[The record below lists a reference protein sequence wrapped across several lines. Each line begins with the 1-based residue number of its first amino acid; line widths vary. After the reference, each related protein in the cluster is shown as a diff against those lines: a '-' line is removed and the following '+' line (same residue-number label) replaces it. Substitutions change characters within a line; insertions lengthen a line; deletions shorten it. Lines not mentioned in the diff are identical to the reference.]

1 MPNSGCEVGD
11 ALILTKP
18 LGVGIVCTASRM
30 KAASKEAY
38 DLAVKSMTTLNK
50 YASEI
55 LRKYRLHGC
64 TDVTGLRF
72 LGHLCEMVTDQ
83 ATAGI

>member
-1 MPNSGCEVGD
+1 
-11 ALILTKP
+11 
-18 LGVGIVCTASRM
+18 M

-55 LRKYRLHGC
+55 LRKY
-64 TDVTGLRF
+64 VY
-72 LGHLCEMVTDQ
+72 
-83 ATAGI
+83 TAVPM